1 MLVSRPASATV
12 PAADVNSESL
22 IKNMKAGERGGGE
35 EKDEIGG
42 SAKRKEEICVQPQGS
57 RAEQE
62 GEMTIRFS
70 SVHSLFWWIC
80 FEQLLIKAFDSM
92 KSKS

>member
-22 IKNMKAGERGGGE
+22 IKNMKGKEGGGE

-70 SVHSLFWWIC
+70 SVHSLFWWIY

>member
-1 MLVSRPASATV
+1 MLVSRPASAAV

-22 IKNMKAGERGGGE
+22 SKNMKGKAGGGE

-42 SAKRKEEICVQPQGS
+42 SAKRKEEICEQPQGG

-70 SVHSLFWWIC
+70 SVHSLFRWIC
-80 FEQLLIKAFDSM
+80 FEQLLIKAVDSM

>member
-1 MLVSRPASATV
+1 MLVSRPASAAV

-22 IKNMKAGERGGGE
+22 IKNMKGKAGGGE

>member
-22 IKNMKAGERGGGE
+22 IKNMEGGERGGGE

-70 SVHSLFWWIC
+70 SVH
-80 FEQLLIKAFDSM
+80 
-92 KSKS
+92 

>member
-1 MLVSRPASATV
+1 MLVSRPASAAV

-22 IKNMKAGERGGGE
+22 IKNMKGKAGGGE
-35 EKDEIGG
+35 EKDESGG

-62 GEMTIRFS
+62 GEMTIRFYS
-70 SVHSLFWWIC
+70 IHSLF
-80 FEQLLIKAFDSM
+80 LVDML
-92 KSKS
+92 

>member
-22 IKNMKAGERGGGE
+22 IKNMEGGERGGGE

-62 GEMTIRFS
+62 GEMTIRFYS
-70 SVHSLFWWIC
+70 IHSLFLVDI
-80 FEQLLIKAFDSM
+80 L
-92 KSKS
+92 

>member
-62 GEMTIRFS
+62 GEMTIRFYS
-70 SVHSLFWWIC
+70 IHSLF
-80 FEQLLIKAFDSM
+80 LVDML
-92 KSKS
+92 